1 MFAMGMKRN
10 NKESGHD
17 ARIKTSQ
24 QGPRI
29 AYTVLPIFSTET
41 KQREEHNP
49 KTALNDAETPSLF
62 GAIDTV
68 SDPSLQNNKH
78 RDVGGKIP

>member
-1 MFAMGMKRN
+1 MGMKRN

-17 ARIKTSQ
+17 ARITSQ

-29 AYTVLPIFSTET
+29 AYTVQPKRRT
-41 KQREEHNP
+41 QQ

-68 SDPSLQNNKH
+68 SDPSLQNNNH